1 MKLSEKIK
9 ELLESNQTS
18 YNINKYSGVPIGN
31 IDRLRKG
38 ERKIKNLHLDVAE
51 KLGSYYDNN
60 FKRTGEN
67 DMKVK
72 FIKEDA
78 ETYTVEINNGT
89 EYGKL
94 LFDEDQ
100 NAWVLF
106 PDDIDDGVTYFNS
119 LDETK
124 ESIEDDLISAQV

>member
-1 MKLSEKIK
+1 MKLSEKIQ

-18 YNINKYSGVPIGN
+18 YSISKHSGVPAGN
-31 IDRLRKG
+31 IYRLRNG
-38 ERKIKNLHLDVAE
+38 ERKIENLHLDVAE

-60 FKRTGEN
+60 FKRLGEN
-67 DMKVK
+67 NMKIK
-72 FIKEDA
+72 FTKEDA
-78 ETYTVEINNGT
+78 ETYTVEINNGE

-100 NAWVLF
+100 SAWVLWANA
-106 PDDIDDGVTYFNS
+106 IDDGVTYFNS

-124 ESIEDDLISAQV
+124 EMIEDELVNADI